1 MVWLDRK
8 AGLDTPYN
16 NGTAG
21 DIARITNDRPTAG
34 VAMPDPIRVTPH
46 ELPALL
52 RKYRL
57 PGGRVRRVRVLYAR
71 AKEVA
76 VEFHVTA
83 REALK
88 TLGSEPKPVRLV
100 LRLEGVEEFRLQM
113 RPSMPKAKIGEARL
127 AYLNGLFYVSLDSL
141 GLEPTEQAQVF
152 DFRVSEQYA
161 AGRELFWSEVGPKRK
176 AEGDPAK

>member
-16 NGTAG
+16 GTMG
-21 DIARITNDRPTAG
+21 EPARATNDRPTAG
-34 VAMPDPIRVTPH
+34 IAMSEPIRVSPH
-46 ELPALL
+46 DLHALL

-88 TLGSEPKPVRLV
+88 NLGTEPKSVRLV

-113 RPSMPKAKIGEARL
+113 RPSMPKAKIGDARL

-161 AGRELFWSEVGPKRK
+161 AGRELFWSEVEPKKK